1 MAHLDAVEEG
11 FMTDLISALG
21 LKGVPELFML
31 STEDIDR
38 YKGEKAVIAIV
49 APDRTHPGFKTAQEY
64 YSALDNKDDIIV
76 MVEDHPDGTLHER
89 LKVAPQEFCCA
100 LIDKSGNT
108 VMRGDEI
115 PTLQTVREHLQVS
128 NTGTVTH

>member
-1 MAHLDAVEEG
+1 
-11 FMTDLISALG
+11 MTDIVSALG

-49 APDRTHPGFKTAQEY
+49 APDRNHPAFKTAQEY
-64 YSALDNKDDIIV
+64 YAVLKNEDDVIV

-89 LKVAPQEFCCA
+89 LQLGPQEFCCA
-100 LIDKSGNT
+100 LIDKEGHT
-108 VMRGDEI
+108 VMRGDHI
-115 PTLQTVREHLQVS
+115 PSLQTVWEHLKKSDAGSV
-128 NTGTVTH
+128 VH

>member
-1 MAHLDAVEEG
+1 MACLDAVEEG

-38 YKGEKAVIAIV
+38 YKGVKSVIAIV
-49 APDRTHPGFKTAQEY
+49 APDRNHPGFKTAQEY
-64 YSALDNKDDIIV
+64 YSVLDHNENIIV

-89 LKVAPQEFCCA
+89 LQVGPQEFCCA
-100 LIDKSGNT
+100 LIDKDGQT

-115 PTLQTVREHLQVS
+115 PSLQVVRDHLQARGES
-128 NTGTVTH
+128 SLTH

>member
-1 MAHLDAVEEG
+1 
-11 FMTDLISALG
+11 MTDIISTLG

-38 YKGEKAVIAIV
+38 YQGEKAVLAIL

-64 YSALDNKDDIIV
+64 YAGLEDKDDIII
-76 MVEDHPDGTLHER
+76 MVEDHPAGTLHER
-89 LKVAPQEFCCA
+89 LNVGAQEFCCA
-100 LIDKSGNT
+100 LIDKSGQT

-115 PTLQTVREHLQVS
+115 PTLQTIREHLQVGDGEL
-128 NTGTVTH
+128 TKH